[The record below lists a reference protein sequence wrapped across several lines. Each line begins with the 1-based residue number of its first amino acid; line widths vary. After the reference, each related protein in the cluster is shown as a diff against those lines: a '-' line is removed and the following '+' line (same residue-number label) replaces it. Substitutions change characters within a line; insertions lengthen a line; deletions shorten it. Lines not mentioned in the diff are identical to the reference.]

1 MKAIYLCHPL
11 RGKTH
16 DETERNRRRAGAL
29 AAIIAERYRVAPVC
43 SWIVLSE
50 FWQGEGGLDLRLDI
64 DCALVGICEEIWLCG
79 PVQPMSEGM
88 GIEHAYAEM
97 HGVKVV
103 DMRGVIE

>member
-1 MKAIYLCHPL
+1 M
-11 RGKTH
+11 
-16 DETERNRRRAGAL
+16 
-29 AAIIAERYRVAPVC
+29 
-43 SWIVLSE
+43 
-50 FWQGEGGLDLRLDI
+50 DLRLDI

-97 HGVKVV
+97 RGVKVV